1 VAQRHCQ
8 RRSALVAGVTLAALV
23 VTGHA
28 GAAGGSPLPVP
39 DDPPA
44 GATVAGRTA
53 TQARPAARATTTS
66 PAAAPVPTPDA
77 PVVAAAQPSSAAR
90 APSTAAVSPPP
101 VQPAATT
108 SVVRTAPRTTPSGP
122 TRRAAP
128 VARAARPSGK
138 ASASKAA
145 KAAKAAPSKPART
158 AEPAATALR
167 VPHDTLRLALPV
179 GALIVGRPDR
189 GPDPGLLVLAAFL
202 LATAAAG
209 GFVLGVAARSA
220 ARHA

>member
-1 VAQRHCQ
+1 MAQRHCQ
-8 RRSALVAGVTLAALV
+8 RRSALVAGVTLAALA

-44 GATVAGRTA
+44 GATVAGTTA
-53 TQARPAARATTTS
+53 AQARPAARATTTS
-66 PAAAPVPTPDA
+66 PAVAPVPTPDA
-77 PVVAAAQPSSAAR
+77 PVVAANPSSPSAAR
-90 APSTAAVSPPP
+90 AQSTAAASPPP
-101 VQPAATT
+101 AQPAATT
-108 SVVRTAPRTTPSGP
+108 TVVRTAPRTTPSVS

-128 VARAARPSGK
+128 VKKAARPSGK
-138 ASASKAA
+138 ETVSKAA
-145 KAAKAAPSKPART
+145 EAAPSKPARA
-158 AEPAATALR
+158 AEPAPTALR

-189 GPDPGLLVLAAFL
+189 GPDTGLLVLAAFM

-209 GFVLGVAARSA
+209 GFVLGIAARSA
-220 ARHA
+220 ASHA

>member
-1 VAQRHCQ
+1 MAQRHSQ

-44 GATVAGRTA
+44 GAIVA
-53 TQARPAARATTTS
+53 QARPAARTTGTS
-66 PAAAPVPTPDA
+66 PAATLVPTPDA
-77 PVVAAAQPSSAAR
+77 PVVATTQSPSAAR
-90 APSTAAVSPPP
+90 APSTAAESPPP
-101 VQPAATT
+101 AQTAATT
-108 SVVRTAPRTTPSGP
+108 TVVRTAPRSMPSVP

-128 VARAARPSGK
+128 VTRAARPSGK
-138 ASASKAA
+138 ATVSKDT
-145 KAAKAAPSKPART
+145 KAAPPRPAPA
-158 AEPAATALR
+158 AEPVATALR

-189 GPDPGLLVLAAFL
+189 GPDSGLLVLAAFL

-209 GFVLGVAARSA
+209 GFVLGIAARSA
-220 ARHA
+220 ASHA